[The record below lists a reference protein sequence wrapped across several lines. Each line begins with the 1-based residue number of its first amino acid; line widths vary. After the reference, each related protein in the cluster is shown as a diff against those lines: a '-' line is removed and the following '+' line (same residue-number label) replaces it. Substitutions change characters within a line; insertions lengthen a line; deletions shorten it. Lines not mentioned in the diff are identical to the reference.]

1 MKEQTTRAV
10 NGQHEQN
17 PVRADRRDNQEQM
30 RQAEGGVMGRV
41 GLFAKRHQGTIII
54 AASVLVF
61 LAMLRFGHKNEG
73 PSCREGGRCCG

>member
-10 NGQHEQN
+10 NDPQEQN
-17 PVRADRRDNQEQM
+17 PDRADRLDNQEQM
-30 RQAEGGVMGRV
+30 RQGGVMGRV
-41 GLFAKRHQGTIII
+41 GLFAMKHQGTIII